1 MLKIIFIIFSVLTFL
16 SSTAMGE
23 TAEGWLN
30 KANALSNGGKYTDPL
45 KAIEYLN
52 NALKLKPNN
61 AETYYYNRG
70 VAYDNLGQ
78 YKPAIKDYNKAIFLK
93 PDYAE
98 AFYNRGTINNTIG
111 QYQRAIED
119 FNEAIR
125 FNPQDAEAYLGRGFA
140 CDRLGQYQRAIEN
153 YSKAIGLIPDYAQA
167 YNNRGADFF
176 SLGNNAQGCFD
187 AKRACALGHCKL
199 LKIANDKGVCR

>member
-1 MLKIIFIIFSVLTFL
+1 MLKFIVSLSLVLTFL
-16 SSTAMGE
+16 CSPAMSE
-23 TAEGWLN
+23 TAADWCN
-30 KANALSNGGKYTDPL
+30 KANALSDGQKFTDPL

-52 NALKLKPNN
+52 NALKLEPNN
-61 AETYYYNRG
+61 AETYYNRA

-78 YKPAIKDYNKAIFLK
+78 YKPAIKDYNQAIHLK

-125 FNPQDAEAYLGRGFA
+125 FNPKDAEAYLGRGFA
-140 CDRLGQYQRAIEN
+140 CDKLGQYQRAIEN
-153 YSKAIGLIPDYAQA
+153 YSKAIGIIPDYAQA

-187 AKRACALGHCKL
+187 AQKACVLGSCKL
-199 LKIANDKGVCR
+199 LKIARDKGFCR